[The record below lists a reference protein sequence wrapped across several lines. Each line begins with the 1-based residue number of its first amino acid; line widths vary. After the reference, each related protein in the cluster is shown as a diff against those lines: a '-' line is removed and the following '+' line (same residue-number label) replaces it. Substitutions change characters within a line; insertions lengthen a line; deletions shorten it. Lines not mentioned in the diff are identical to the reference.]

1 MISENMKALIKE
13 HFNGSERENA
23 FSRADELISR
33 GLNDEKIIIGII
45 KNETA
50 IPKRLPAELYDKMNY
65 MCRRKMDRIARFEI
79 EYDFIPNIRVLK
91 TVLVCL
97 IESAPVFHSKFIDNH
112 INPYWKV
119 SDYHIDDVFSVNETD
134 DLLHSADKFLLQGI
148 PVESNVQ
155 IKIGLFFCK
164 GKSRLCFAFNHMCMD
179 GGGLKSFLCDL
190 FGNYNSYLKN
200 STVSLFYS
208 EKSRAYDRVYDDMS
222 KDDRKTA
229 KKLFANV
236 SSKDKHILPFTERKE
251 TDKKILVR
259 KKISA
264 DIFKSVRLKAKAYG
278 ATANDLVSAAY
289 IRAFY
294 DVTDCAESERV
305 VASCAVDL
313 RRHIK
318 HPENLG
324 YTNHTT
330 FMPCVVDEKGKTMA
344 DTLKAVVKSTTET
357 KKDKFMGL
365 HGIPLLNM
373 GFSTMVYAQAEFITS
388 LFYNVANLSVSNVG
402 AIDPYMLE
410 MDNIVPTC
418 VWVGG
423 AAKEK
428 PCAAMNALSYN
439 GDLMLS
445 ICVRCND
452 SDRKMLE
459 KFLDRIEENIKL
471 L

>member
-1 MISENMKALIKE
+1 MISENLKSLIKE
-13 HFNGSERENA
+13 NFSPSAREKA
-23 FSRADELISR
+23 LDRAEELILR
-33 GLNDEKIIIGII
+33 GLSDEKIIVGII
-45 KNETA
+45 RNETA

-79 EYDFIPNIRVLK
+79 EYDFIPNISVLK
-91 TVLVCL
+91 TVLVAL
-97 IESAPVFHSKFIDNH
+97 IESAPVFHSIFIDNH

-119 SDYHIDDVFSVNETD
+119 TDYHIDDILTVKEAD
-134 DLLHSADKFLLQGI
+134 DLLQSADDFLLQDI
-148 PVESNVQ
+148 PVKNNVQ
-155 IKIGLFFCK
+155 IKIGLFFRE

-179 GGGLKSFLCDL
+179 GGGLKSFLHDL
-190 FGNYNSYLKN
+190 FTSYNSYLKN
-200 STVSLFYS
+200 GTFSLFYS
-208 EKSRAYDRVYDDMS
+208 GKSRAYECVYADMS
-222 KDDRKTA
+222 KEDRKAA
-229 KKLFANV
+229 KKLFANI
-236 SSKDKHILPFTERKE
+236 SPKDEHSLPFS
-251 TDKKILVR
+251 DKNESDSKMLVR
-259 KKISA
+259 KKIGS
-264 DIFKSVRLKAKAYG
+264 DIFNSVKLKAKSYG
-278 ATANDLVSAAY
+278 ATANDLLIAAY

-294 DVTDCAESERV
+294 DISQCDKSEGM

-313 RRHIK
+313 RRYISR
-318 HPENLG
+318 PEELG

-330 FMPCVVDEKGKTMA
+330 FMPCAVEGKGKTMA
-344 DTLKAVVKSTTET
+344 DTLKAVVKSTAEA

-365 HGIPLLNM
+365 HGIPLLNL

-410 MDNIVPTC
+410 MDNTVPSC

-445 ICVRCND
+445 ICVRGNGND
-452 SDRKMLE
+452 KKMLT

>member
-1 MISENMKALIKE
+1 MISDNIKKNFE
-13 HFNGSERENA
+13 GSPKLLA
-23 FSRADELISR
+23 RAEELISR
-33 GLNDEKIIIGII
+33 GLTDEKIIIDII
-45 KNETA
+45 ENETA
-50 IPKRLPAELYDKMNY
+50 VPKRLPAELYDKMNY

-79 EYDFIPNIRVLK
+79 EYDFIPNIRALK

-97 IESAPVFHSKFIDNH
+97 IESAPVFHSKFVDNH

-119 SDYHIDDVFSVNETD
+119 SNYHIDDIFSVKETE
-134 DLLHSADKFLLQGI
+134 DLLRSADEFLLQDI
-148 PVESNVQ
+148 PVTNNVQ
-155 IKIGLFFCK
+155 IKIGLFFCE

-179 GGGLKSFLCDL
+179 GGGLKLFLSNL
-190 FGNYNSYLKN
+190 FGSYNEYIKN
-200 STVSLFYS
+200 GTVSLFYS
-208 EKSRAYDRVYDDMS
+208 DKSRAYDRVYDDMS
-222 KDDRKTA
+222 KDDRKAA

-236 SSKDKHILPFTERKE
+236 SSKDEHILPFTERKE
-251 TDKKILVR
+251 TDKKMLVR
-259 KKISA
+259 KKIGA
-264 DIFKSVRLKAKAYG
+264 DVFNSVRLKAKAHG

-294 DVTDCAESERV
+294 DVSGCKESEKIT
-305 VASCAVDL
+305 ASCAVDL
-313 RRHIK
+313 RRYIN

-330 FMPCVVDEKGKTMA
+330 FMPCVVESMGKTMA
-344 DTLKAVVKSTTET
+344 DTLKAVVKSTTQT

-402 AIDPYMLE
+402 AIDPYMLAF
-410 MDNIVPTC
+410 DNAFPTA

-428 PCAAMNALSYN
+428 PCAAMNALSYD

-445 ICVRCND
+445 ICVRGND